1 MDKDAEFTKQ
11 LGQVRPTTRNLV
23 EAVMR
28 DAWPSDAAEID
39 FGIDSQKHY
48 EALYFPI
55 REGEILPK
63 ALDEA
68 LGHGEKLTGLVRD
81 AASNPHKDVEFHTAL
96 DLIFGRGSSMAA
108 GCFSRLDAAD
118 FWWCQG
124 LTPPWVAQDQESRQ
138 KRESRFEGI
147 GNSADGRPRPEGA
160 LAEVEQFNRILDDK
174 SAPQPTQDKAK
185 DRGIER

>member
-1 MDKDAEFTKQ
+1 MDNDAEFTQQ

-55 REGEILPK
+55 REGKILPK

-81 AASNPHKDVEFHTAL
+81 AASNPHKDVEFHTSW
-96 DLIFGRGSSMAA
+96 DLILCRDSSRSAEKI
-108 GCFSRLDAAD
+108 
-118 FWWCQG
+118 G
-124 LTPPWVAQDQESRQ
+124 LKELRKDNAKAHTSE
-138 KRESRFEGI
+138 REVIHE
-147 GNSADGRPRPEGA
+147 N
-160 LAEVEQFNRILDDK
+160 
-174 SAPQPTQDKAK
+174 
-185 DRGIER
+185 DRGDMER